1 MEEGYRGIF
10 GSDPLKSAAGGLAT
24 EGLPGS
30 IDQGQGLDP
39 NQGVDPNLGMGLES
53 GFQDTQ
59 VEEPVDQYP
68 RAKIVPITIDEN
80 AVLKELNAWYSR
92 DMDSTIRKN
101 FLKNCQDWHS
111 AYLGYMPPTSFPWKD
126 GMNVD
131 LGIIEMATDNIK
143 ARFKMSTLGG
153 KPAFAAVPLN
163 IGAEEILNEVQDMM
177 SAGLDQQVDIEKV
190 ADLIAQDT
198 VELGNC
204 ITKRR
209 WDRQRKNVR
218 YYKNDTTNVNFRAP
232 FMNLFS
238 KPVSRITIEAQ
249 EIVDEKPM
257 VEIVQL
263 NKILVPDDGP
273 EDIQKMHHVMHL
285 FDLDENELDELFA
298 NDESYDP
305 SKLEGLREFLKKRTA
320 DKDAPR
326 GGRDKVQES
335 ITKTI
340 KCAEVYC
347 KWKHNDTEFAEEV
360 IFTWAIEAK
369 QIIRAIKLIDIY
381 YDGLRPFRWF
391 RYKSS
396 GNVYGRGVVE
406 MLYPYRTALNTIFNM
421 SVNCMMLQI
430 LPWGF
435 YRYGSSFK
443 PEDHKLAP
451 GVWIP
456 LDDINDAKPA
466 QFPPTARLADGAIG
480 LLIQLV
486 ERQSGISAPHM
497 GQETTGRKT
506 AFEVKAVISE
516 GNIKHEERIANFQDI
531 FSDLLHDIY
540 NLYKFNMPDNAIFR
554 KLYDQR
560 GILLKKPVFFT
571 VPSRYMMAQYDFDF
585 VIMGTLTTGNKSIER
600 EDAVQLADILM
611 KFPMIA
617 ENPDAQHELMRD
629 VITSFGKRNMDKY
642 LLPEPVVQMLKNM
655 KMKELVE
662 LAQGKRAVGTP
673 TGRPPAQG

>member
-1 MEEGYRGIF
+1 MAEGYRGVF
-10 GSDPLKSAAGGLAT
+10 GQDPLKAGLGTQALSGA
-24 EGLPGS
+24 PG
-30 IDQGQGLDP
+30 QEQP
-39 NQGVDPNLGMGLES
+39 VDPNRGVGEQLGGAE
-53 GFQDTQ
+53 FQDTE
-59 VEEPVDQYP
+59 VENPVDQYP
-68 RAKIVPITIDEN
+68 RAKIVPIDIDDEV
-80 AVLKELNAWYSR
+80 VLKSLNEWYSR
-92 DMDSTIRKN
+92 DIDSTIRKN
-101 FLKNCQDWHS
+101 FLKNCQDWHQ
-111 AYLGYMPPTSFPWKD
+111 AYLGYMPQTSFPWKD
-126 GMNVD
+126 SSNVD
-131 LGIIEMATDNIK
+131 LGIIEMAVDNIK
-143 ARFKMSTLGG
+143 ARFKMSTIGG
-153 KPAFAAVPLN
+153 KPAFATVPLN
-163 IGAEEILNEVQDMM
+163 LGAEEIQKEVQDMM

-190 ADLIAQDT
+190 ADLITQDT

-204 ITKRR
+204 VTKRR
-209 WDRQRKNVR
+209 WDRQRSNVR

-232 FMNLFS
+232 FMNMFS
-238 KPVSRITIEAQ
+238 RPVSRITIDVQ
-249 EIVDEKPM
+249 EIVDEKPI
-257 VEIVQL
+257 VEIVPL
-263 NKILVPDDGP
+263 NQILVPDNSP
-273 EDIQKMHHVMHL
+273 EDVQKMHHIMHL
-285 FDLDENELDELFA
+285 FEVDENELDELFA

-305 SKLEGLREFLKKRTA
+305 GKLEGLKEFLKKREA
-320 DKDAPR
+320 PKDAPR
-326 GGRDKVQES
+326 GGREKQQES
-335 ITKTI
+335 LIKTL

-347 KWKHNDTEFAEEV
+347 KWKHNATEFAEEV

-381 YDGLRPFRWF
+381 YDGKRPFRWF

-466 QFPPTARLADGAIG
+466 QFPPTARLADSSIM

-506 AFEVKAVISE
+506 AFEVKAVLSE

-540 NLYKFNMPDNAIFR
+540 NLYKFNIPDNAVFR
-554 KLYDQR
+554 KLYDPQ
-560 GILLKKPVFFT
+560 GIALKTPVFFT
-571 VPSRYMMAQYDFDF
+571 APSRYLMAQYDFDF
-585 VIMGTLTTGNKSIER
+585 VILGTLTTGNKAIER
-600 EDAVQLADILM
+600 EDAVQMADILM
-611 KFPMIA
+611 KFPMIQ
-617 ENPDAQHELMRD
+617 ENPDAQHELAKD
-629 VITSFGKRNMDKY
+629 IITSFGKRNMDKY
-642 LLPEPVVQMLKNM
+642 MLPEPVIQMLKQM
-655 KMKELVE
+655 KIQEIMEIS
-662 LAQGKRAVGTP
+662 QGKRQSGTP
-673 TGRPPAQG
+673 TGRPPSMQ